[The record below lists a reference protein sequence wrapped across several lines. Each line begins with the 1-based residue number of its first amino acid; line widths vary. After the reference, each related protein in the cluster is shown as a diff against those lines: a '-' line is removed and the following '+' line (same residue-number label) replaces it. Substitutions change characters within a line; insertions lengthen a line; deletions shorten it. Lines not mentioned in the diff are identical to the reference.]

1 MKKTLLLA
9 LLALLPAWAFS
20 CRCAYITE
28 FCTIVTPQSDIA
40 TVRIIDTLMSP
51 DPEYQYP
58 VQWINVVVVET
69 LQGAI
74 EHDTM
79 TILASRLTSCDPS
92 PNSFGLGDLLIVHL
106 RDAIDNG
113 PTGHFT
119 FSFEN
124 VCAQDF
130 LRIDNGQIRNWRN
143 GSSQEEAYD
152 TFRANL
158 GACARQ
164 LFNPVD
170 QRTLESLL
178 SVSPQPAKDEAWI
191 ELRRPLAV
199 ALQFELFS
207 VSGQFLLEGSIPA
220 EQARQRLDVSKL
232 PAGAYLLRFQLGEV
246 SVVRKLVVI

>member
-1 MKKTLLLA
+1 MKKTTLLA
-9 LLALLPAWAFS
+9 LLALLPAWAFC

-28 FCTIVTPQSDIA
+28 FCAIVTPQSEIA

-119 FSFEN
+119 FSFQN
-124 VCAQDF
+124 TCTQDF
-130 LRIDNGQIRNWRN
+130 LRIDNGQIRIWRN
-143 GSSQEEAYD
+143 GSSQEEAYV

-164 LFNPVD
+164 PNQP
-170 QRTLESLL
+170 RLETMLL
-178 SVSPQPAKDEAWI
+178 VSPQPAAQEVWI
-191 ELRRPLAV
+191 ELRRPLDAE
-199 ALQFELFS
+199 LQFELFS
-207 VSGQFLLEGSIPA
+207 VSGQFLLKGSVPA